1 MKYCFQSSISALA
14 MSALVMGG
22 IAVATV
28 GITAAPAYSQNS
40 NANSNSSN
48 NNRNANRDRGS
59 RNNNGGGSTAS
70 SLGALNA
77 AHANA
82 NALANASNNSR
93 VGMIA
98 IYKAAVMATAEAE
111 GALKWFEDNCETPVD
126 ATIEAKCTALL
137 DAATAEAL
145 KAAIEE
151 FGAGETVDPVGYDA
165 YVIMLKAEI
174 ESLDGFEN
182 EALELA
188 ANKETSEKI
197 IAALWELLELPSD

>member
-1 MKYCFQSSISALA
+1 MKRYFQSSISALA
-14 MSALVMGG
+14 MSAMVMSGV
-22 IAVATV
+22 AATV
-28 GITAAPAYSQNS
+28 SITASPAFSQGNSAGNRNENS
-40 NANSNSSN
+40 N
-48 NNRNANRDRGS
+48 RGGRD
-59 RNNNGGGSTAS
+59 NNNGRGSVAS

-82 NALANASNNSR
+82 NALANASENSR

-111 GALKWFEDNCETPVD
+111 GALKWFEDNCEDPSDT
-126 ATIEAKCTALL
+126 TIAEQCTALL

-145 KAAIEE
+145 AAAILE
-151 FGAGETVDPVGYDA
+151 FGEGATVDPVGYED
-165 YVIMLKAEI
+165 YVKILKAEV
-174 ESLDGFEN
+174 ENLDGFEN

-197 IAALWELLELPSD
+197 IAALWDLLELTTD